1 MRDNKPISYVYVASS
16 LLIIHR
22 SGRVGKARWGKGG
35 RPTCRRSEIV
45 PDAVRCWTMCLG
57 KQRPG
62 QHEKIWGLGIIC
74 KPLSY
79 ANSRM
84 HLNLVIVCSMVF
96 LDEDKRGQI

>member
-1 MRDNKPISYVYVASS
+1 
-16 LLIIHR
+16 
-22 SGRVGKARWGKGG
+22 
-35 RPTCRRSEIV
+35 
-45 PDAVRCWTMCLG
+45 MCLG